1 MTPIEHN
8 FKCTNGKYSQT
19 IPEKLTPS
27 RSQVHH
33 LFTPKCVQGNDCSE
47 SFCKIQANY
56 NRSKLRNR
64 QANKRKYV
72 KIQGT
77 RYVLEYIKYTRT

>member
-33 LFTPKCVQGNDCSE
+33 LFIPKCVQGNDCSE
-47 SFCKIQANY
+47 RYDASSA
-56 NRSKLRNR
+56 
-64 QANKRKYV
+64 KYRR
-72 KIQGT
+72 IT
-77 RYVLEYIKYTRT
+77 IDLN